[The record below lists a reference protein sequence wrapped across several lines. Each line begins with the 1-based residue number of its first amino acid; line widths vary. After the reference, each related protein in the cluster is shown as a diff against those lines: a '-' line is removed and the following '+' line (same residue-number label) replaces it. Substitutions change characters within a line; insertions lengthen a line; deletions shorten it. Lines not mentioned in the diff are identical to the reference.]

1 MTDQMTDAALR
12 QQVAQWTR
20 AALGNLV
27 EDEGTLSQT
36 VAAPGVILY
45 STGRGA
51 DRRPGGT
58 QMGKRNG
65 AMHILVVEDEQ
76 RLAFL
81 LRRVLLEER
90 HTVDLA
96 HDGHAGLDLALSDTY
111 DVVILDVM
119 LPKLD
124 GIEICRQMRAERVM
138 SPVLMLTARGSIE
151 DRVTGLNVGADDYL
165 TKPFAM
171 EELLA
176 RINALLRRRDRR
188 FDETLQLSVGDLT
201 LDLVR
206 HEARRDGRAIELT
219 AKEFALLE
227 YLMRHPGLVL
237 TRTQIVDAVWRYDL
251 EALSNV
257 VDIYIHYLRDK
268 IDQGFSRPL
277 IKTVRGVGYKIE
289 A

>member
-1 MTDQMTDAALR
+1 
-12 QQVAQWTR
+12 
-20 AALGNLV
+20 
-27 EDEGTLSQT
+27 
-36 VAAPGVILY
+36 
-45 STGRGA
+45 
-51 DRRPGGT
+51 
-58 QMGKRNG
+58 
-65 AMHILVVEDEQ
+65 MHILVVEDEK

-96 HDGHAGLDLALSDTY
+96 HDGHAGLDLAESGTY
-111 DVVILDVM
+111 DVVVLDVM
-119 LPKLD
+119 LPGID
-124 GIEICRQMRAERVM
+124 GIEICRQMRADGVM
-138 SPVLMLTARGSIE
+138 SPVLMLTARGAVE
-151 DRVTGLNVGADDYL
+151 DRVVGLNVGADDYL

-176 RINALLRRRDRR
+176 RINSLLRRRDRS
-188 FDETLQLSVGDLT
+188 FEATPQLTIGDLT

-206 HEARRDGRAIELT
+206 HEARRAGRVIELT

-227 YLMRHPGLVL
+227 YLMRHPGQAL
-237 TRTQIVDAVWRYDL
+237 TRTQIIDAVWRYDL

-268 IDQGFSRPL
+268 IDTGFSRSL
-277 IKTVRGVGYKIE
+277 IKTVRGMGYKIE

>member
-1 MTDQMTDAALR
+1 
-12 QQVAQWTR
+12 
-20 AALGNLV
+20 
-27 EDEGTLSQT
+27 
-36 VAAPGVILY
+36 
-45 STGRGA
+45 
-51 DRRPGGT
+51 
-58 QMGKRNG
+58 
-65 AMHILVVEDEQ
+65 MHILVVEDEQ

-96 HDGHAGLDLALSDTY
+96 HDGHKGLDLALSGTY

-119 LPKLD
+119 LPGLD
-124 GIEICRQMRAERVM
+124 GMEICRQMRAERIM
-138 SPVLMLTARGSIE
+138 SSVLMLTARGAVE
-151 DRVTGLNVGADDYL
+151 DRVQGLNVGADDYL

-176 RINALLRRRDRR
+176 RINALLRRRDRP
-188 FDETLQLSVGDLT
+188 FDELPQLIVGDLT

-206 HEARRDGRAIELT
+206 HEARRGNRVIELT

-227 YLMRHPGLVL
+227 YLMRHAGRVL
-237 TRTQIVDAVWRYDL
+237 TRTQIIDAVWRYDMD
-251 EALSNV
+251 ALSNV

-268 IDQGFSRPL
+268 IDEGAARPL

>member
-1 MTDQMTDAALR
+1 MKILMDMDG
-12 QQVAQWTR
+12 R
-20 AALGNLV
+20 ACAMMFHENFLIFLQCSFNIWVLFFIVSG
-27 EDEGTLSQT
+27 EEM
-36 VAAPGVILY
+36 P
-45 STGRGA
+45 A
-51 DRRPGGT
+51 DRREIRE
-58 QMGKRNG
+58 K

-76 RLAFL
+76 RLAHL

-96 HDGHAGLDLALSDTY
+96 YDGNEGLNLALSDTY
-111 DVVILDVM
+111 DAIVLDVM
-119 LPKLD
+119 LPGID
-124 GIEICRQMRAERVM
+124 GLEICRQLRAERILT
-138 SPVLMLTARGSIE
+138 SVLMLTARGAIE

-176 RINALLRRRDRR
+176 RINALLRRRDRH
-188 FDETLQLSVGDLT
+188 FEEAPQLTVGDLT

-206 HEARRDGRAIELT
+206 HEARRAGRVIELT

-227 YLMRHPGLVL
+227 YLMRHAGRVL
-237 TRTQIVDAVWRYDL
+237 TRTQIVDSVWRYDL

-268 IDQGFSRPL
+268 IDQGFARPL

>member
-1 MTDQMTDAALR
+1 
-12 QQVAQWTR
+12 
-20 AALGNLV
+20 
-27 EDEGTLSQT
+27 
-36 VAAPGVILY
+36 
-45 STGRGA
+45 
-51 DRRPGGT
+51 
-58 QMGKRNG
+58 
-65 AMHILVVEDEQ
+65 MHILVVEDEQ
-76 RLAFL
+76 RLGYL

-96 HDGHAGLDLALSDTY
+96 HEGHAGLDLALSDTY

-119 LPKLD
+119 LPGID
-124 GIEICRQMRAERVM
+124 GLEICRQMRAEHVM
-138 SPVLMLTARGSIE
+138 SPVLMLTARGAVE

-188 FDETLQLSVGDLT
+188 FDEVSQLTVADLT
-201 LDLVR
+201 LDLLR
-206 HEARRDGRAIELT
+206 HEAQRAGRAIELT

-227 YLMRHPGLVL
+227 YLMRHPGQAL
-237 TRTQIVDAVWRYDL
+237 TRTQIIDAVWRYDL

-257 VDIYIHYLRDK
+257 VDIYIHYLREK
-268 IDQGFSRPL
+268 IDQGFSHPL

-289 A
+289 T

>member
-1 MTDQMTDAALR
+1 
-12 QQVAQWTR
+12 
-20 AALGNLV
+20 
-27 EDEGTLSQT
+27 
-36 VAAPGVILY
+36 
-45 STGRGA
+45 
-51 DRRPGGT
+51 
-58 QMGKRNG
+58 
-65 AMHILVVEDEQ
+65 MHILVVEDEQ
-76 RLAFL
+76 RLAYL

-96 HDGHAGLDLALSDTY
+96 HDGNTGLDLALSDTY
-111 DVVILDVM
+111 DVVLLDIM
-119 LPKLD
+119 LPGID
-124 GIEICRQMRAERVM
+124 GVEVCRQMRSEHIM
-138 SPVLMLTARGSIE
+138 SPVLMLTARGSVE

-176 RINALLRRRDRR
+176 RINALLRRRDQR
-188 FDETLQLSVGDLT
+188 FDGNPRLNVGDLT
-201 LDLVR
+201 LDLVA
-206 HEARRDGRAIELT
+206 HEARRDGGVIELT

-227 YLMRHPGLVL
+227 YLMRHPGQVL
-237 TRTQIVDAVWRYDL
+237 TRTQIVDAVWRYDM

-268 IDQGFSRPL
+268 VDQGYTHRL

>member
-1 MTDQMTDAALR
+1 
-12 QQVAQWTR
+12 
-20 AALGNLV
+20 
-27 EDEGTLSQT
+27 
-36 VAAPGVILY
+36 
-45 STGRGA
+45 
-51 DRRPGGT
+51 
-58 QMGKRNG
+58 
-65 AMHILVVEDEQ
+65 MHILVVEDEQ

-90 HTVDLA
+90 HTVDIA
-96 HDGHAGLDLALSDTY
+96 NDGNAGLDLALSDTY
-111 DVVILDVM
+111 DVVVLDLM
-119 LPKLD
+119 LPGLN
-124 GIEICRQMRAERVM
+124 GLEICRQMRTEHIM
-138 SPVLMLTARGSIE
+138 TPVLMLTARGAVE

-188 FDETLQLSVGDLT
+188 FDEAPQLAVSDLT

-206 HEARRDGRAIELT
+206 HEARRAGRIIELT

-227 YLMRHPGLVL
+227 YLMRHPGQVL
-237 TRTQIVDAVWRYDL
+237 SRTQITDAVWRYDL

>member
-1 MTDQMTDAALR
+1 
-12 QQVAQWTR
+12 VASTNETTPQR
-20 AALGNLV
+20 A
-27 EDEGTLSQT
+27 
-36 VAAPGVILY
+36 
-45 STGRGA
+45 
-51 DRRPGGT
+51 
-58 QMGKRNG
+58 KRKNVV
-65 AMHILVVEDEQ
+65 HILVVEDEQ
-76 RLAFL
+76 RLAHL

-96 HDGHAGLDLALSDTY
+96 YEGHEGLNLALSGTY
-111 DVVILDVM
+111 DTVILDGM
-119 LPKLD
+119 LPGID
-124 GIEICRQMRAERVM
+124 GLEICRQIRAERLLT
-138 SPVLMLTARGSIE
+138 PVLMLTARGTIE

-165 TKPFAM
+165 IKPFAM

-176 RINALLRRRDRR
+176 RINALLRRRDRQ
-188 FDETLQLSVGDLT
+188 FDETPQLTVSDLS

-206 HEARRDGRAIELT
+206 HEARRGGRVIELT

-227 YLMRHPGLVL
+227 YLMRHPGRVL

-268 IDQGFSRPL
+268 IDQNFAHPL
-277 IKTVRGVGYKIE
+277 IKTVRGVGYKID

>member
-1 MTDQMTDAALR
+1 
-12 QQVAQWTR
+12 
-20 AALGNLV
+20 
-27 EDEGTLSQT
+27 
-36 VAAPGVILY
+36 
-45 STGRGA
+45 
-51 DRRPGGT
+51 
-58 QMGKRNG
+58 
-65 AMHILVVEDEQ
+65 MHILVVEDEQ

-81 LRRVLLEER
+81 LRRVLMEER
-90 HTVDLA
+90 HAVDLA
-96 HDGHAGLDLALSDTY
+96 HDGNEGLNLALSDTY

-119 LPKLD
+119 LPGLD
-124 GIEICRQMRAERVM
+124 GMEICRQMRAEHIM
-138 SPVLMLTARGSIE
+138 TPVLMLTARGAVE

-176 RINALLRRRDRR
+176 RINALLRRRDRH
-188 FDETLQLSVGDLT
+188 FDENSQLSVGDLT

-206 HEARRDGRAIELT
+206 HEARRSGRVIELT

-227 YLMRHPGLVL
+227 YLMRHAGRAL

-268 IDQGFSRPL
+268 IDQGFPHAL